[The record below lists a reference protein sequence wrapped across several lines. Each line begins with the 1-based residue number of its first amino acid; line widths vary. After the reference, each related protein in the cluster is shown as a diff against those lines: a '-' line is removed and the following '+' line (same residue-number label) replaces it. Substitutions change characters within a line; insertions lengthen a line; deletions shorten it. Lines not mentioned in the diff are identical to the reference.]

1 MMDKRA
7 MKRILGIVGSYRKNG
22 VIDTLVTE
30 ALAAAE
36 ACGAATRKIYLTDM
50 HIEFCRNCRQCTQQ
64 PGLEVGTCVHS
75 DDMAGILAEWREC
88 DGLVLGAPVNFGNV
102 TAVTRRFMERLLC
115 FAYWPWGKFSPSM
128 RTKQKRKQ
136 AVVITS
142 AAMPGLLIPLM
153 TGAPAALKWMADIM
167 GAKVIKTIR
176 VGPLPRQE
184 NPAPSS
190 RAVRRAQAA
199 GRKLGSG

>member
-1 MMDKRA
+1 

-22 VIDTLVTE
+22 IIDTLVTE

-36 ACGAATRKIYLTDM
+36 AGGAATKKIYLIDA
-50 HIEFCRNCRQCTQQ
+50 HIEFCKNCRQCTQP
-64 PGLEVGTCVHS
+64 PGPEPGTCVQT
-75 DDMAGILAEWREC
+75 DDMAGILAEWEEC

-115 FAYWPWGKFSPSM
+115 FAYWPWGKLAPAM

-142 AAMPGLLIPLM
+142 SAMPALLLPLM
-153 TGAPAALKWMADIM
+153 TGAPSALKWMAGIM
-167 GAKVIKTIR
+167 GAKVVKTVY
-176 VGPLPRQE
+176 VGLAAGEEQ
-184 NPAPSS
+184 PAPPGK
-190 RAVRRAQAA
+190 AVRKAQAA
-199 GRKLGSG
+199 GRRLASG